1 MKIRAERRPPGGP
14 RLGQEL
20 RALLALAAM
29 LAVMH
34 GCGGSGGVDSGGTG
48 VAAPTLAVGPISG
61 FGSIVVNG
69 VHYDETTANI
79 VDGDDQVL
87 SAAAL
92 TLGSMTR
99 IDASTVA
106 TLGTRQEARAI
117 TIRVA
122 EVLLGPVES
131 VDPVALT
138 VRVLGQTVAVTPGT
152 VFEATLGAGLAA
164 LRVGSVVA
172 VHGQIDTAAA
182 RVVATRIEPRSNVSR
197 YIVRGP
203 VSSFDRTA
211 LRLTIGTLVVSLAEA
226 GTLPATLP
234 SGTLV
239 RVKLRTSAQAGVWS
253 ATELRLDAQPLP
265 DRENVEIEGRVT
277 DFTSAQRFSVD
288 GSVVDASA
296 ATVSGGTVALGARVE
311 VEGRSS
317 NGMILARRVLV
328 DAQEGGG
335 KEAIEIEGRIT
346 ALDTTARTFVVQ
358 GITVGYANATFVG
371 GSVDDLALN
380 RKVEVRGRLAAD
392 RSHVEASSIHLEL

>member
-1 MKIRAERRPPGGP
+1 
-14 RLGQEL
+14 
-20 RALLALAAM
+20 
-29 LAVMH
+29 
-34 GCGGSGGVDSGGTG
+34 
-48 VAAPTLAVGPISG
+48 
-61 FGSIVVNG
+61 

-99 IDASTVA
+99 IDASQVTTV
-106 TLGTRQEARAI
+106 GTRPEARAL

-131 VDPVALT
+131 VDTVALT

-152 VFEATLGAGLAA
+152 VFEATLSGGLAA
-164 LRVGSVVA
+164 LGGGPVVA
-172 VHGQIDTAAA
+172 VHGQIDTAKA

-234 SGTLV
+234 SGTIV